1 MSCHV
6 KTRWDPDASTHEG
19 VVTIPG
25 RCSKPHPGT
34 RPAAFLQAVRAW
46 GLPSAGEGASL
57 SRFVQRFITSSD
69 CGLRALRM
77 TSSFSFAVI
86 VLFFSGKGGCLA
98 RAEAISISSATA
110 QPHTPSCCAVG
121 ESELKMNPWQSPQ
134 FRNRG

>member
-1 MSCHV
+1 V
-6 KTRWDPDASTHEG
+6 REDFEEGEEEGGGGELVQNASW
-19 VVTIPG
+19 
-25 RCSKPHPGT
+25 
-34 RPAAFLQAVRAW
+34 AVRRAKAAPAW

-57 SRFVQRFITSSD
+57 SRFVQRCITSSD

-77 TSSFSFAVI
+77 TSSFSFTVI

-98 RAEAISISSATA
+98 RTEAISISSATA